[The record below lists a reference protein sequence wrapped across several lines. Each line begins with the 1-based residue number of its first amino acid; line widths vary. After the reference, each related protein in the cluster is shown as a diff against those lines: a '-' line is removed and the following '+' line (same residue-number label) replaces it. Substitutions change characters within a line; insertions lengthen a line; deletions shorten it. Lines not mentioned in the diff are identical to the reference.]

1 MGLSSAIHFNGELI
15 SQDKVLKETARYRD
29 GRYLIA
35 GSEEPRLPEG
45 VTIQEASD
53 EIPIGE
59 SEVSDVSAMVPIQDL
74 ESFRLPTQSPI
85 IVADTGYST
94 YPELDFV
101 NLPMQH
107 SISRYSTRLNSY
119 ELPDWWE
126 SGSIHAQS
134 PFTLANDS
142 HLADLNFGIIEFPM
156 PHIISRSVT
165 PLGGEGHRGW
175 LVANRTSLEFPHNF
189 KNTIPLDTL
198 SLIRVLKPQKIRGFN
213 VLMRA
218 IVERC
223 VAKIA
228 PLLSKRATE
237 ALQAKGPED
246 QFLQLIIMLF
256 MNNFAGSNDSDF
268 EDLFRQLQYF
278 SAQQATH
285 LLDAIPQPYNTALQQ
300 SILTIAI
307 KFGAQSI
314 VKILLQRDIDQNAI
328 YCVSKGQTITP
339 LQFACRRR
347 NIEITRL
354 LIKSGA
360 DVKRKDK
367 NGRNTI
373 SHLLD
378 LGLSKEATYP
388 PTVGRILA
396 LLLEAGADA
405 VCEQL
410 SYLHFW
416 NTQSVVDV
424 FLNCGRTPDV
434 HHNLNLITRA
444 LVSAFMCLDSDG
456 ALAATRILLGS
467 GFIFAPH
474 SGIDASVELSNA
486 FTVASLK
493 GHEGVVEFFLKAEFK
508 PRPESLAAA
517 VEGNSMTIVRRLL
530 KHGLRPDSVCVGS
543 RHHFLSRPIIKVIQ
557 SSLHLTPTR
566 RPTERTTP
574 FAEAV
579 RFQHQEAIQ
588 LFQKELDSVF
598 NIVEP
603 TKSNNFLFY
612 TLLNAASEVGDI
624 EMIENLF
631 HRISCSLHVSYIREQ
646 DRLVMSCFPLATV
659 GHHVAAVNILL
670 ENGAY
675 PEGSDCL
682 TSALMVQD
690 QTLLRLFLDLA
701 VPFGADPVLMWL
713 AVRWGNL
720 DVIQDLIDAGA
731 SLHGYLAEIPLTGVI
746 WRFPYP
752 FTNSLGEA
760 LRKQDRQVT
769 QLLLRN
775 GADFGVDFGTER
787 SSQFGGCSPL
797 TVAVQSG
804 DINTVQDLLSYGAD
818 PNDPGALLEAAS
830 QSPMMVQA
838 ILEAFDR
845 RYQKFKTLLACKAL
859 RKAIRDGKLAE
870 VSLFSKYTDLNDKF
884 QSRENEVGEEANPL
898 GYSPPHS
905 GNLPSPLGEGIA
917 GCNLEIIEI
926 LHNSGGDINSTVVL
940 EAPTPFRGRWLAIHQ
955 AIYTKNLA
963 VVQLLS
969 TLGARVNCKVELGIT
984 RTPLQLA
991 TQLGSYEIVEF
1002 LIRHCDA
1009 DVNAEPCIWNGRT
1022 ALQLAA
1028 SLCFVQIA
1036 ELLLKYGADI
1046 NAPRGKYEGRTA
1058 FEGAAEHGRIEMLLF
1073 LSNSEFNLRLDREQV
1088 CRAMEL
1094 ATKNGQPAAA
1104 ELVRTISE
1112 SSNLSLRG
1120 FSPLAIT

>member
-1 MGLSSAIHFNGELI
+1 MGLSSAIYFNGELI

-53 EIPIGE
+53 EIPIRE
-59 SEVSDVSAMVPIQDL
+59 SEVLDASAMVPIQDL

-85 IVADTGYST
+85 IMADTGYST
-94 YPELDFV
+94 YPEFDFM

-107 SISRYSTRLNSY
+107 SIFRYSTRLNSH
-119 ELPDWWE
+119 ELPGSWE
-126 SGSIHAQS
+126 AGSIHAQS

-142 HLADLNFGIIEFPM
+142 HTADLNCCDMDFSM
-156 PHIISRSVT
+156 LHSMSRNVT
-165 PLGGEGHRGW
+165 PLDGEGHPGW
-175 LVANRTSLEFPHNF
+175 LVVNRTPLVFPHSF
-189 KNTIPLDTL
+189 KDAIPLDTL
-198 SLIRVLKPQKIRGFN
+198 SLIQVLKPQKIRGFN

-223 VAKIA
+223 VAKTA

-256 MNNFAGSNDSDF
+256 MNNFAGSNDVDF

-314 VKILLQRDIDQNAI
+314 VKILLQRDIDQNTI
-328 YCVSKGQTITP
+328 YCISEGQTITP

-354 LIKSGA
+354 LIESGA

-367 NGRNTI
+367 RGRNAI

-378 LGLSKEATYP
+378 LGLIREATYP
-388 PTVGRILA
+388 PIVGRILA
-396 LLLEAGADA
+396 LLLEEGADA
-405 VCEQL
+405 VCGQL
-410 SYLHFW
+410 NSSRFW
-416 NTQSVVDV
+416 NTQSVVDA
-424 FLNCGRTPDV
+424 FLKCGRTPEV
-434 HHNLNLITRA
+434 HHNLNLIARA
-444 LVSAFMCLDSDG
+444 LESAFMCLDSDG
-456 ALAATRILLGS
+456 ALAATRILLGN
-467 GFIFAPH
+467 GFILGANLEIQT
-474 SGIDASVELSNA
+474 GRNLSNA
-486 FTVASLK
+486 FRIASLK
-493 GHEGVVEFFLKAEFK
+493 EYEGVVEFFLKADFI
-508 PRPESLAAA
+508 PGPDSLAAA

-530 KHGLRPDSVCVGS
+530 THGLKPDSFFMAS
-543 RHHFLSRPIIKVIQ
+543 RQYLLSRPCMKVFQ
-557 SSLHLTPTR
+557 YNVVSAVNTYTPY
-566 RPTERTTP
+566 ETTP

-579 RFQHQEAIQ
+579 RVQQREATQ
-588 LFQKELDSVF
+588 LFQKEISSIINMGESIESQTD
-598 NIVEP
+598 
-603 TKSNNFLFY
+603 LFY
-612 TLLNAASEVGDI
+612 TLLNAASEAGDI
-624 EMIENLF
+624 EMIKNLL
-631 HRISCSLHVSYIREQ
+631 HPISCALSAPYAWKQSRVL
-646 DRLVMSCFPLATV
+646 MSCFSLATLGNHGV
-659 GHHVAAVNILL
+659 AVNKLL
-670 ENGAY
+670 ENGVY
-675 PEGSDCL
+675 PEGSSCL
-682 TSALMVQD
+682 ISALLVQD
-690 QTLLRLFLDLA
+690 QTLVRLFLDLA
-701 VPFGADPVLMWL
+701 VPFDVDPSLMWL

-720 DVIQDLIDAGA
+720 EVIQDLIDAGA
-731 SLHGYLAEIPLTGVI
+731 SLHGYTKNMLFLDHLWELPSPV
-746 WRFPYP
+746 
-752 FTNSLGEA
+752 TNSLGEA
-760 LRKQDRQVT
+760 LKKQDHKVT

-775 GADFGVDFGTER
+775 GADFVTDRFT
-787 SSQFGGCSPL
+787 QFNECSPL

-804 DINTVQDLLSYGAD
+804 DINTVQDLLSRGAD
-818 PNDPGALLEAAS
+818 PNDPRALLEAVS
-830 QSPMMVQA
+830 QSPMMVQV

-845 RYQKFKTLLACKAL
+845 RCQKVKTLLACKAL

-870 VSLFSKYTDLNDKF
+870 VGLFSKYTDINDKF
-884 QSRENEVGEEANPL
+884 QSREYEVGQEANPL
-898 GYSPPHS
+898 GYPP
-905 GNLPSPLGEGIA
+905 PPLGEAIA
-917 GCNLEIIEI
+917 GCNLDIIEI
-926 LHNSGGDINSTVVL
+926 LHNNGGDINSTVVL
-940 EAPTPFRGRWLAIHQ
+940 RAPTPFRGRWLAIHQ

-963 VVQLLS
+963 VVRLLCK
-969 TLGARVNCKVELGIT
+969 LGARVNCKAELGIT

-991 TQLGSYEIVEF
+991 TELGSYEIVEF
-1002 LIRHCDA
+1002 LIRHCNA
-1009 DVNAEPCIWNGRT
+1009 DVNAEPCIWDGRT